1 MIIKDMQVIHMKLPL
16 LKSKNIKQLFDA
28 YRFIVIAIMLLL
40 SIALINEAQKSIL
53 NFSRLHAQKN
63 CEVLETSINQV
74 AAQFESAFLLLQL
87 DDSCSQ
93 VMQASSYSQLTP
105 EYIKDFKNAVYTK
118 TDLSFL
124 KDVAFT
130 SDLISV
136 SNLYLPDELK
146 RMSDIMPSGRSMISL
161 GIKTPQISFD
171 KSYLCFG
178 YNYYLHGEKIG
189 NIFFS
194 LDIDQ
199 LISSLPISE
208 QDGMYFALADSNH
221 NVDFLIA
228 SDESDETLT
237 QIKELLLKSDTEN
250 QTFFGIYQ
258 KYVIHSVNLK
268 RIDCTLYS
276 VIDTRTINTNLDS
289 MYIFSLAMLIILLG
303 ITTLG
308 NAFFHQSLVVPL
320 NGFSQYISQLRRI
333 PNVLQQTVAPLTI
346 SGCKEIQHIEKEF
359 SALLESLS
367 ALTAEIQKKNEDLHQ
382 EELLRKDVEIK
393 HLRSQINPHFLY
405 NTLELI
411 RADAIAGKIDQV
423 SSITASMGK
432 FYRYSIKGSPIVTLS
447 EELEYVRAYLNIQQ
461 QRFEGRI
468 TIIYNISGDANF
480 VRIPKMILQPLVE
493 NAIVHGLEP
502 SGENACTL
510 FIGAA
515 QSDDLLTLSVRDNGI
530 GIDSFHLKDLKEQLE
545 SPHADN
551 DKIGLANVAARL
563 RLQYGSSCRFDISS
577 APGDGTC
584 ITLQLPIVYNTQNY
598 E

>member
-1 MIIKDMQVIHMKLPL
+1 M
-16 LKSKNIKQLFDA
+16 QLFNV
-28 YRFIVIAIMLLL
+28 YRFVVIAIMLLL
-40 SIALINEAQKSIL
+40 SITLINEARKSIL
-53 NFSRLHAQKN
+53 NYSRLHAQKN
-63 CEVLETSINQV
+63 CDVLETSINQV
-74 AAQFESAFLLLQL
+74 AVQLESTFLLLQF
-87 DDSCSQ
+87 DDACRQ
-93 VMQASSYSQLTP
+93 VMQASSYSQITP
-105 EYIKDFKNAVYTK
+105 EQIKDFKNAISIK

-130 SDLISV
+130 SNLITV
-136 SNLYLPDELK
+136 SNIYLADELE
-146 RMSDIMPSGRSMISL
+146 RMNNVMSSSRNMVPL
-161 GIKTPQISFD
+161 GIWTPQGSFG

-178 YNYYLHGEKIG
+178 YNYYAHSEKIG

-199 LISSLPISE
+199 LVASLPISG
-208 QDGMYFALADSNH
+208 QDGLYFALADFNQ
-221 NVDFLIA
+221 NVDFLIT
-228 SDESDETLT
+228 SNESDETLAHI
-237 QIKELLLKSDTEN
+237 QELLLKSDTKN
-250 QTFFGIYQ
+250 KTFSGMFQ
-258 KYVIHSVNLK
+258 KYVIHSVELK
-268 RIDCTLYS
+268 RIGCTLYS
-276 VIDTRTINTNLDS
+276 IIDTCTINTNLDS
-289 MYIFSLAMLIILLG
+289 MYVFTIVMLIILID

-320 NGFSQYISQLRRI
+320 NNFSQYISRLRKI
-333 PNVLQQTVAPLTI
+333 PNVLQQTVSPLTI

-367 ALTAEIQKKNEDLHQ
+367 SLTSEIQQKNEELHQ

-432 FYRYSIKGSPIVTLS
+432 FYRYSIKGSPIVTLN
-447 EELEYVRAYLNIQQ
+447 EELDYVRAYLNIQQ

-468 TIIYNISGDANF
+468 AIIYNISGDANF

-493 NAIVHGLEP
+493 NAIIHGLEP

-510 FIGAA
+510 FIGATR
-515 QSDDLLTLSVRDNGI
+515 SDNFLTLSVRDNGI
-530 GIDSFHLKDLKEQLE
+530 GIDAQHLKGLKEQLE
-545 SPHADN
+545 SPAADD

-563 RLQYGSSCRFDISS
+563 RLQYGPGYSFDISS
-577 APGDGTC
+577 EPGDGTC
-584 ITLQLPIVYNTQNY
+584 ITLQLPIIYNTQNY